1 MPKLKDI
8 AATLKADLTGDGEL
22 VVEGLNHPTAAG
34 PRDLALALEE
44 SALSALGGT
53 AARAAILR
61 RGTEAPAG
69 LAAVLT
75 VDHPRYAL
83 AGLTRFFANAPHATK
98 GIHPSAVVD
107 PSAVV
112 EEPASIGPFVQIGPG
127 ARIGRGAVVLGH
139 VTIGAYARIGAEAL
153 LHPGVRIGERVEI
166 GDRVIL
172 HHNVS
177 IGADGFSFAIPE
189 PGSPPPADSPRV
201 ARIASLGTVIL
212 GPDVEVGANSCID
225 RGTIEATVIGAGTK
239 IDNLVM
245 IGHNNQI
252 GEGCLIA
259 GRVGISGSCRIGN
272 RVILAGGVGIADH
285 ITIGDDAVVLA
296 GAQVGSNRIAPG
308 AVVIGMPAMPRDKF
322 FEQVRYMFRLK
333 RIFTDVAEIKRRLG
347 MSPAPGGSGDA
358 SAGDGA
364 KDT

>member
-8 AATLKADLTGDGEL
+8 AAALAADLTGDGEL
-22 VVEGLNHPTAAG
+22 VVEGLNHPAAAG
-34 PRDLALALEE
+34 PKDLALALEE
-44 SALSALGGT
+44 SALSALGT
-53 AARAAILR
+53 SAAHAAIVQ
-61 RGTEAPAG
+61 RGAATPRG
-69 LAAVLT
+69 LGAVLA

-83 AGLTRFFANAPHATK
+83 AILTRFFATGPHGTE

-107 PSAVV
+107 PSAIV
-112 EEPASIGPFVQIGPG
+112 EKPASIGPFVQIGPG
-127 ARIGRGAVVLGH
+127 ARIARGAVILGH
-139 VTIGAYARIGAEAL
+139 VSIGAHARIGAEAL

-166 GDRVIL
+166 GDRAVL

-189 PGSPPPADSPRV
+189 PGSPPPADSPRI

-333 RIFTDVAEIKRRLG
+333 KIFTDVAEIKRRLG
-347 MSPAPGGSGDA
+347 MSAAPKVSGEA
-358 SAGDGA
+358 SAGEGA

>member
-1 MPKLKDI
+1 MPKIGEI
-8 AATLKADLTGDGEL
+8 AEALKADLAGDGEL
-22 VVEGLNHPTAAG
+22 VVEGVNHPAAAG

-44 SALSALGGT
+44 TALAALGAS
-53 AARAAILR
+53 AAQAAIVLR
-61 RGTEAPAG
+61 GSETPAR
-69 LAAVLT
+69 LRAVLT

-83 AGLTRFFANAPHATK
+83 ASLTRLFASAPHATT
-98 GIHPSAVVD
+98 GIHPTAVVD
-107 PSAVV
+107 PSAVI

-127 ARIGRGAVVLGH
+127 ARIGRGTVILAH
-139 VTIGAYARIGAEAL
+139 VTIGAHARIGAEAL

-166 GDRVIL
+166 GDRAIL
-172 HHNVS
+172 HNNAS

-189 PGSPPPADSPRV
+189 PGSPPPAGAPRIS
-201 ARIASLGTVIL
+201 RIASLGTVIL

-333 RIFTDVAEIKRRLG
+333 KIFTDVAEIKRRLG
-347 MSPAPGGSGDA
+347 MSPAADPAPAETDKNS
-358 SAGDGA
+358 
-364 KDT
+364 

>member
-1 MPKLKDI
+1 MAKLKDI
-8 AATLKADLTGDGEL
+8 AAALKADLTGDGEL
-22 VVEGLNHPTAAG
+22 VVEGVNHPAAAG
-34 PRDLALALEE
+34 PKDLALALEE

-83 AGLTRFFANAPHATK
+83 AGLTRFFANTPHATK

-127 ARIGRGAVVLGH
+127 ARIGRGTVVLGH

-189 PGSPPPADSPRV
+189 PGSPPPAGSPRI

-225 RGTIEATVIGAGTK
+225 RGTIEATIIGAGTK

-358 SAGDGA
+358 SAGDDA